1 MTTFVAETR
10 DQAAARTKVKY
21 LPTARPPDPV
31 TTTLPVIHHIA
42 GQLPETLDQLGA
54 ALAAVENLFVW
65 AGRLVRLHR
74 ISVASTSEA
83 LRRSEGAVVLVEVD
97 AAHLGEVAGRA
108 ALHLKYDKRAGD
120 YVATDCPIKVAQAY
134 LARGH
139 WPEIKRLV
147 GVVEA
152 ATLAPDGRP
161 LVRPGFDES
170 SGMFLAFDPANM
182 PGWKALNARPDAEDA
197 KAAVEAL
204 LELIDSFPFVEPA
217 DRSAA
222 LAAFI
227 TALIRRSLPASPLIG
242 ITAPTPGSGK
252 TFLAEL
258 FSVIACGRRPAVL
271 SLGHDEAED
280 EKRLAGAFMA
290 GDQIILLDNVSRPL
304 NGDLLNQACTQP
316 ALRLR
321 PLGGSAMVSVST
333 AAQLMATGN
342 GLAIVGDMKRR
353 TVLVRL
359 DAKVERPELRRFDF
373 DPLERALAER
383 GRYIHAALT
392 IPLAYLAAG
401 SPTVKADPFG
411 SFGDWDKYVRR
422 PLIWLGFDDPLS
434 GAAILR
440 EHDPDLEAARMF
452 LSAWHTVFASR
463 GVTAAE
469 IVRVALET
477 TPMGGD
483 YLHPELREALQ
494 VICFEKI
501 TSRRVGNWLRINRD
515 RIIDGMRI
523 AYVGEDAKA
532 KVARWAVVK

>member
-1 MTTFVAETR
+1 MTAFVVENPE
-10 DQAAARTKVKY
+10 QGAARAKVKQ
-21 LPTARPPDPV
+21 LPTARPPAAN
-31 TTTLPVIHHIA
+31 TSLPVIHHVA

-54 ALAAVENLFVW
+54 ALSAMDNLFVW

-74 ISVASTSEA
+74 ISAASTSAA
-83 LRRSEGAVVLVEVD
+83 LRREEGAVVLVEVD
-97 AAHLGEVAGRA
+97 AAHLSELAGRA
-108 ALHLKYDKRAGD
+108 ALHLKYDKRSSD
-120 YVATDCPIKVAQAY
+120 YVPTDCPIKVAQAY

-152 ATLAPDGRP
+152 PTLASDGRP
-161 LVRPGFDES
+161 LTRPGFDAA
-170 SGMFLAFDPANM
+170 SGMFLAFDPAGL
-182 PGWKALNARPDAEDA
+182 PGWQSLAPAPDAEDA
-197 KAAVEAL
+197 KAAAEVL
-204 LELIDSFPFVEPA
+204 LELIDNFPFVEPA

-222 LAAFI
+222 LAAI
-227 TALIRRSLPASPLIG
+227 IVTLIRRSLPASPLIG

-290 GDQIILLDNVSRPL
+290 GDGIILLDNVSRPL
-304 NGDLLNQACTQP
+304 NSDLLNQGCSQP
-316 ALRLR
+316 FLRLR
-321 PLGGSAMVSVST
+321 PLGGSSMVSVST

-342 GLAIVGDMKRR
+342 GLAIVGDLKRR

-401 SPTVKADPFG
+401 SPAVKADPFG
-411 SFGDWDKYVRR
+411 SFSDWDRYVRR

-434 GAAILR
+434 TAEILR

-452 LSAWHTVFASR
+452 LSAWHDAFGSR
-463 GVTAAE
+463 AVAATE
-469 IVRVALET
+469 IVRAALET
-477 TPMGGD
+477 TPMNGD
-483 YLHPELREALQ
+483 YMRPELREALQ
-494 VICFEKI
+494 VMCFEKI
-501 TSRRVGNWLRINRD
+501 TSRRVGNWLRVNRD
-515 RIIDGMRI
+515 RIVDGMRV